1 MQADRI
7 DSQPENQSDE
17 NKSTKPPLSWT
28 QVWEYLVR
36 LGLGEVTLRVGTGL
50 ASFMLVL
57 LVIWVMGNF
66 YLKGQ
71 AAPSDQS
78 ALAAPLPTP
87 TATLPPPQMVKSN
100 LQNWAGGIPRQA
112 ILHTILPQRPRFEVL
127 QYLVQKGDTVI
138 GIAQKYGLK
147 PETILWGNY
156 YILADNPD
164 RLAPGQ
170 KVNILPVD
178 GIYYEWHAGDGLNGV
193 AKFYG
198 VSADVIVNWPGNH
211 LDTISLGDFAHPNIK
226 TGTWIMIP
234 GGQRAFI
241 TLSAPRITR
250 ANPAVAKVLGP
261 GFCSKVNDGPIGTG
275 TFIWPTTEK
284 YLSGYDYSP
293 GTNHWGI
300 DIAGKTGNPIYAA
313 DNGVVVYAGWNEW
326 GYGNVVVIDHG
337 NGWQTLYAHLSAMSV
352 QCGTS
357 VNQGSTIA
365 QMGSTGASSRPQLY
379 FEMLSDKYG
388 RVNPW
393 NYLQK

>member
-1 MQADRI
+1 MQVNRI
-7 DSQPENQSDE
+7 DSQAENQSGE

-28 QVWEYLVR
+28 QVWENLVR

-50 ASFMLVL
+50 ASFVLVL

-71 AAPSDQS
+71 AAPGDQS
-78 ALAAPLPTP
+78 ALAATLPTP
-87 TATLPPPQMVKSN
+87 TATVPPPQTVKSN
-100 LQNWAGGIPRQA
+100 LQNWAGGISRQA
-112 ILHTILPQRPRFEVL
+112 ILHTILPQRPRFEVV

-156 YILADNPD
+156 YILVDNPD

-170 KVNILPVD
+170 KLNILPVD
-178 GIYYEWHAGDGLNGV
+178 GIYYQWHAGDGLNGV

-198 VSADVIVNWPGNH
+198 VSTDDIVNWPGNH
-211 LDTISLGDFAHPNIK
+211 LDANSLGDFAHPNIK

-234 GGQRAFI
+234 GGQRDFI

-250 ANPAVAKVLGP
+250 ANPAIAKVLGP
-261 GFCSKVNDGPIGTG
+261 GFCSKVKDGPIGAG

-293 GTNHWGI
+293 ETNHWGI
-300 DIAGKTGNPIYAA
+300 DIAGKIGNPIYAA
-313 DNGVVVYAGWNEW
+313 DNGVVVYAGWNDW
-326 GYGNVVVIDHG
+326 GYGNMVVIDHG

-352 QCGTS
+352 QCGTAVS
-357 VNQGSTIA
+357 QGNTIA
-365 QMGSTGASSRPQLY
+365 QMGSSGISSGPQLY